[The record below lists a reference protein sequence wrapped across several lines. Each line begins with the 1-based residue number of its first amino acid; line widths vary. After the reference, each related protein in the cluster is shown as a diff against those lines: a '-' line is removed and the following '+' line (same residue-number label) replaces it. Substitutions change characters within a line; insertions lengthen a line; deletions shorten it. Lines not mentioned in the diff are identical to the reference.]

1 MIRRA
6 IPDFV
11 ASSPAVSELYWGE
24 KCLHVCPKIPNL
36 GPRLGRSTQRI
47 AHRAYAHARPRTRTR
62 RRRHAWGAGLLA
74 SSSWRWQ
81 HCSDDRRFQGH
92 KWSRRVRQLP
102 LSSSLQR
109 TDCIYVAEQARKFYS
124 CASSCCSGCADFE
137 KPSPSCLLRLRRT
150 ASLGF
155 GHELK
160 CTTLIGA

>member
-1 MIRRA
+1 MHDCIG
-6 IPDFV
+6 ILYSD
-11 ASSPAVSELYWGE
+11 SEFMDLRGSLILAPPGVFE
-24 KCLHVCPKIPNL
+24 VCLRV
-36 GPRLGRSTQRI
+36 PR
-47 AHRAYAHARPRTRTR
+47 HAPP

-150 ASLGF
+150 ASLEF